1 MRIIKIKGIMVDH
14 DPALIWQLFINVDHI
29 KLIYDYSFKGTMIE
43 LTDSRL
49 ILVEEDIPT
58 LLRLI
63 KG

>member
-1 MRIIKIKGIMVDH
+1 MVDH